1 MTNTLTAKEIA
12 DITNGKLIGDGNNI
26 ISRLSTDSR
35 TLSWE
40 NETLFVAI
48 KTPKRDGHSFIPQLI
63 NRGVKSFL
71 ITDAS
76 IVNSD
81 EAYVST
87 VDFILVDD
95 AISALDKLAKFK
107 RNQTNATVVGITGSN
122 GKTIVKEW
130 LAQLLSTEK
139 KVVRSPRSFNS
150 KIGVPLSV
158 WGCEKDCDYA
168 IFEAGISEPGEM
180 QALHEIIRPNIGI
193 FTHLGEAHSENFS
206 SERSKCLEKIK
217 LFEGCDKIIYNAD
230 NRLVDICMSGAFDA
244 AKLVRFGVSDNAD
257 VKVEKIESCGANS
270 TITYCY
276 KNKKE
281 SITVPFTDKGEI
293 ENALSCLTFL
303 LLIGE
308 DANAIKTKMSKLEN
322 IAMRLAIKQA
332 ENECIIVD
340 DSYQL
345 DLGSLTPAIDY
356 VVNVAASHKLKSTII
371 LSDFPGVADNES
383 GLYKE
388 LAHLVSQKH
397 IDRFIGVGATLSK
410 YKSLFDN
417 SIQTEFYTSKDEF
430 LSSIANKIHFKK
442 EAILIKGAR
451 NFHFEDIEE
460 KLSERIHE
468 TRLEVNLSAL
478 ARNFHY
484 FRSHLKKE
492 TKMVSMVKANA
503 YGTGDIEVSRCL
515 VAEGVDYLAV
525 ALADEGVMLRKA
537 GIDTPIIVMN
547 PEMNSFAKMF
557 EYTLEPEIYNFSIAR
572 QMIADAEKRGERDFP
587 FHLKLDTGMHR
598 LGFEKQDLPEL
609 IALLK
614 SQNSIRPKSVFSHLV
629 GSDGVQFDDFTLH
642 QIALFEE
649 MTTVLKAEFPS
660 ILRHILN
667 SAGIE
672 RFSQYQFDMVRLGIG
687 HYGFSGIEGKSLEE
701 VCTLKTKILNIRNV
715 KKGETIGYGRQG
727 VTERDSKIGVIGLGY
742 ADGLDRGLGCGVGEV
757 VVRGKKAK
765 IIGRVCMDVCMIDL
779 TDIDAIEGDDVIVF
793 GPENPIEGVA
803 AKLNTISY
811 EVLTGVNNR
820 VQRIYVRE

>member
-1 MTNTLTAKEIA
+1 MANSLTAKEIA
-12 DITNGKLIGDGNNI
+12 SITNGKLIGDGNNI

-81 EAYVST
+81 EAYVSS

-107 RNQTNATVVGITGSN
+107 RDQTKATVVGITGSN

-130 LAQLLSTEK
+130 LAQLLSADK

-244 AKLVRFGVSDNAD
+244 DKLVRFGESDNAD
-257 VKVEKIESCGANS
+257 VKVEKIESCGANT
-270 TITYCY
+270 TISYCY

-281 SITVPFTDKGEI
+281 SIIVPFTDKGEI

-308 DANAIKTKMSKLEN
+308 NPNAIKTKMSKLEN

-356 VVNVAASHKLKSTII
+356 VVNVAAGRKLKSAII
-371 LSDFPGVADNES
+371 LSDFPGVAENEN

-388 LAHLVSQKH
+388 LALLVSQKH
-397 IDRFIGVGATLSK
+397 IDRFIGVGATLCK

-417 SIQTEFYTSKDEF
+417 NIQTEFYTSKDEF
-430 LSSIANKIHFKK
+430 LSSITNKIHFKK

-451 NFHFEDIEE
+451 SFHFEDIEE
-460 KLSERIHE
+460 QLSERIHE

-525 ALADEGVMLRKA
+525 AVADEGVMLRKA

-547 PEMNSFAKMF
+547 PERNSFAKMF
-557 EYTLEPEIYNFSIAR
+557 EYNLEPEIYNFSIAK

-598 LGFEKQDLPEL
+598 LGFEKKDLPEL

-629 GSDGVQFDDFTLH
+629 GSDSVQFDDFTLH